1 MPDGVRTG
9 RSGCSFPAMASKPQ
23 VIELMLASTLKS
35 VARAEALAHEV
46 CGRAGFD
53 EDDRHRIEMA
63 VHETMINAIRHGNKE
78 DARKR
83 VRLIFKMFPDRLEI
97 RIRDQGPGF
106 ELGRVADPLDAG
118 NLLKAS
124 GRGIFLVRAF
134 VDELRVRKIEGSGTE
149 VTLVKRK
156 NSNTKSDQGG
166 KHREHEG
173 KTPPR

>member
-1 MPDGVRTG
+1 
-9 RSGCSFPAMASKPQ
+9 MASEPQ
-23 VIELMLASTLKS
+23 VIELMLESTLKS
-35 VARAEALAHEV
+35 VEKAEGLTHEV

-78 DARKR
+78 DTKKR
-83 VRLIFKMFPDRLEI
+83 VRLAFRIYTDRLEI

-106 ELGRVADPLDAG
+106 EPGGVPSPVHDE
-118 NLLKAS
+118 NLLKTS
-124 GRGIFLVRAF
+124 GRGIFLIRSF
-134 VDELRVRKIEGSGTE
+134 VDEFRIKKIEGSGTE

-156 NSNTKSDQGG
+156 TKKSEQGG

-173 KTPPR
+173 ENTPR